1 MFHLNEFIQHHWQLW
16 LALFIIIL
24 LIAINEWLTKK
35 KQAQRRS
42 PQGVVELMNHEN
54 AVVFDLR
61 DAEAFK
67 KGHIIQAIQAGTTEI
82 QATKMKPY
90 QTKPIILVCARGQQS
105 TALGMKLRQ
114 QGYTQVFILEGGMS
128 AWQNAGLPLVKK

>member
-1 MFHLNEFIQHHWQLW
+1 
-16 LALFIIIL
+16 
-24 LIAINEWLTKK
+24 
-35 KQAQRRS
+35 
-42 PQGVVELMNHEN
+42 MNHEN

-67 KGHIIQAIQAGTTEI
+67 KGHIIHAIQAGTTEI